1 MTYDGV
7 LLLLLGLVCFINLLL
22 LVGLVRRLRM
32 HIADHEKHVGAGAR
46 PYTLS
51 VGALIPEF
59 TASAVGGSTFSS
71 GELQGSPSLIG
82 FFSAAC
88 RGCRAQVPDFCD
100 LARTIP
106 NGPDHVLAVIDGA
119 SDDGRDL
126 EIALAEVATVVA
138 EPEGGPVVRAF
149 EVHAFPT
156 FYVIDARGHVYAGST
171 KVPRVDIS
179 LVASAV
185 GT

>member
-7 LLLLLGLVCFINLLL
+7 LLLLLGLVCFINLSL

-51 VGALIPEF
+51 VGALVPEF
-59 TASAVGGSTFSS
+59 TASAVGGGTFSS
-71 GELQGSPSLIG
+71 GQLRGSPSLIG
-82 FFSAAC
+82 FFSTAC
-88 RGCRAQVPDFCD
+88 RGCRDQVPDFCN

-119 SDDGRDL
+119 SGDRQDFKS
-126 EIALAEVATVVA
+126 ALAEVATVVV
-138 EPEGGPVVRAF
+138 ESEGGPVVRAF
-149 EVHAFPT
+149 DVHAFPT
-156 FYVIDARGHVYAGST
+156 FYVVDARGHVYAGAT